1 MSSAPRSYDRL
12 LITGVTG
19 FLGGHMALEALRRGY
34 HVHGTVRRLSNA
46 DRVRNTLRQHL
57 GPAADDALS
66 RLEFHE
72 ADLLES
78 RGWSNAAKGCD
89 AVLHVASP
97 FPLGVPRD
105 EQDLIAPA
113 RQGLRHVFDAADR
126 AGIRRFVHTSSTVAI
141 TYGHGKSRTAF
152 SEDDWTNLDG
162 GMISAY
168 IKSKTLAERDLWTLA
183 RQSPEIAISSV
194 NPGFIL
200 GPVLDRNDPG
210 TSCDV
215 VLKMMRG
222 AYPGVP
228 RLGYPTVDVR
238 DVVQLHFSVLEDI
251 HASGERFAAAS
262 DTLPFKALAQALKD
276 ELPKEARKVGTRQL
290 PNFFVRAYALIEKS
304 TRGVLD
310 ELGYMPTVSSEKARQ
325 RYGWTPRSA
334 KDAALATAQSLI
346 DLEYI
351 R

>member
-1 MSSAPRSYDRL
+1 MPRSFDRL

-19 FLGGHMALEALRRGY
+19 FLGGHMTLEALRRGY
-34 HVHGTVRRLSNA
+34 HVTGTLRSMSRADHFRL
-46 DRVRNTLRQHL
+46 TLRQHL
-57 GPAADDALS
+57 GAAADEALA
-66 RLEFHE
+66 RLVLRE
-72 ADLLES
+72 ANLLDPN
-78 RGWSNAAKGCD
+78 GWAEASQGCS

-113 RQGLRHVFDAADR
+113 RQGVRHVFDAADR
-126 AGIRRFVHTSSTVAI
+126 AGIQRFVQTSSTVAI
-141 TYGHGKSRTAF
+141 TYGHGRTRTAF
-152 SEDDWTNLDG
+152 TEADWTDLEG

-168 IKSKTLAERDLWTLA
+168 IKSKTLAERDLWMLA
-183 RQSPEIAISSV
+183 SQRPHIAVSSV

-200 GPVLDRNDPG
+200 GPVLDRKDPG

-215 VLKMMRG
+215 VLQMMRG

-238 DVVQLHFSVLEDI
+238 DVVDLHFAVLEDPE
-251 HASGERFAAAS
+251 AGGERFAAAS
-262 DTLPFKALAQALKD
+262 GTLPFKSLGQSIKSAFP
-276 ELPKEARKVGTRQL
+276 EHARKISTRTL
-290 PNFFVRAYALIEKS
+290 PDFLVKAYSLIEKS

-310 ELGYMPTVSSEKARQ
+310 ELGYMPSVSSAKARQ
-325 RYGWTPRSA
+325 RYGWNPRTA
-334 KDAALATAQSLI
+334 EEAAVATAQSLI
-346 DLEYI
+346 DLEFI